1 MAASKAH
8 HCANTNVGSK
18 RSKKVW
24 TNQKEDLKHISRHIL
39 ILLLSLTISLDSC
52 NDKLKVDRDEVEYIE
67 IQKLTD
73 TVSLRLTTAQIDD
86 FIDNL
91 NKSSVKGLTKYL
103 PEYTLTVHLKGDS
116 VISYRTSKDLIK
128 QTDDKTYVIEKAEF
142 FRTLWLKQA
151 GLSDNWFEYFPIY
164 MGDNGLTEKKG
175 TVDRE
180 LIENVKKVLTHY
192 NHNWTDIRG
201 QLFYEGPID
210 KELLWN
216 YTTKANDSTWISD
229 HK

>member
-1 MAASKAH
+1 MKQI
-8 HCANTNVGSK
+8 T
-18 RSKKVW
+18 
-24 TNQKEDLKHISRHIL
+24 RHTAL
-39 ILLLSLTISLDSC
+39 VLFSLAILLNSC
-52 NDKLKVDRDEVEYIE
+52 NDKLRLDRNKVEYIE
-67 IQKLTD
+67 IRKQAD
-73 TVSLRLTTAQIDD
+73 TVSLRLTSAQIDD

-103 PEYTLTVHLKGDS
+103 PEYTLILHFQGDS
-116 VISYRTSKDLIK
+116 VITYRTSKNLIK
-128 QTDDKTYVIEKAEF
+128 QSDDKTFVIERTDY

-151 GLSDNWFEYFPIY
+151 GLSDNWFEYFPID
-164 MGDNGLTEKKG
+164 MSDNGLTEKIG

-180 LIENVKKVLTHY
+180 HLQNVKKVLKYY
-192 NHNWTDIRG
+192 NHNWADIRG

>member
-1 MAASKAH
+1 MEH
-8 HCANTNVGSK
+8 N
-18 RSKKVW
+18 
-24 TNQKEDLKHISRHIL
+24 SRHIL
-39 ILLLSLTISLDSC
+39 ILLLSSTIFLVSC
-52 NDKLKVDRDEVEYIE
+52 NDKPKVDRGVIKYIE

-73 TVSLRLTTAQIDD
+73 TVSLRLTTSQADD
-86 FIDNL
+86 FISYL
-91 NKSSVKGLTKYL
+91 NKSRVIGLTKYL
-103 PEYTLTVHLKGDS
+103 PEYTLTVHLLNDS
-116 VISYRTSKDLIK
+116 LISYRTSKNLIK
-128 QTDDKTYVIEKAEF
+128 HSDDNTYEIEKVDF

-164 MGDNGLTEKKG
+164 MGDNGLTENKG
-175 TVDRE
+175 TLDRE
-180 LIENVKKVLTHY
+180 HLENIKNVLTYY

-216 YTTKANDSTWISD
+216 YTTKANDSIWISD

>member
-1 MAASKAH
+1 
-8 HCANTNVGSK
+8 
-18 RSKKVW
+18 
-24 TNQKEDLKHISRHIL
+24 LKQITRHTAL
-39 ILLLSLTISLDSC
+39 VLFSLAILLNSC
-52 NDKLKVDRDEVEYIE
+52 NDKLRLDRNKVEYIE
-67 IQKLTD
+67 IRKQAD
-73 TVSLRLTTAQIDD
+73 TVSLRLTSAQIDD

-103 PEYTLTVHLKGDS
+103 PEYTLILHFQGDS
-116 VISYRTSKDLIK
+116 VITYRTSKNLIK
-128 QTDDKTYVIEKAEF
+128 QSDDKTFVIERTDY

-151 GLSDNWFEYFPIY
+151 GLSDNWFEYFPID
-164 MGDNGLTEKKG
+164 MSDNGLTEKIG

-180 LIENVKKVLTHY
+180 HLQNVKKVLKYY
-192 NHNWTDIRG
+192 NHNWADIRG